1 MPIIN
6 RGEGPQVG
14 SVTPSSGIKKISALK
29 SLGGLSSQDYYI

>member
-14 SVTPSSGIKKISALK
+14 EVTPSSGVK
-29 SLGGLSSQDYYI
+29 SNPRLHPWTVFSRLLVLF